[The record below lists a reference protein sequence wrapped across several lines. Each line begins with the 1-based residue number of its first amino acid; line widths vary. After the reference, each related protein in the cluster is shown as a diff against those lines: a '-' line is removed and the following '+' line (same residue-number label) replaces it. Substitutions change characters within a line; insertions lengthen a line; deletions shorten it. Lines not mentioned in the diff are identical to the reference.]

1 MSKSFEISEKRF
13 VVVKDDEIRLF
24 EDGSNKVATFS
35 YPRWAQF
42 VEFFDEID
50 NAANKLIR
58 DEEVKLRLHIGA
70 SWYVSVAT
78 GYRCVDIRKYYMA
91 QDGAVKPTKTGIALR
106 LYGWSRLLEGV
117 KDIKAKHPKVAQ
129 AQPCWTQT
137 DHFNQEG
144 AMMCVECNPFGT
156 WSSS

>member
-1 MSKSFEISEKRF
+1 MSKSFEVSEKRF

-24 EDGSNKVATFS
+24 EDGSNKVATFR

-50 NAANKLIR
+50 NAVNKLIR
-58 DEEVKLRLHIGA
+58 EEVKLRLHIGA

-78 GYRCVDIRKYYMA
+78 GYRCVDNRKCYMA

-106 LYGWSRLLEGV
+106 LYEWSRLLEVV
-117 KDIKAKHPKVAQ
+117 KDIKEKHSKVAQ
-129 AQPCWTQT
+129 AHPCWTQT

-144 AMMCVECNPFGT
+144 AMMCVEYNSFGT
-156 WSSS
+156 